1 MVTIDDARRVAQTLA
16 EQISPVAVIVFG
28 SVARTGK
35 GSDLDILVV
44 TEQDNMHEVVGEF
57 LRDYYRN
64 FAIDYFVASLDMVT
78 TNFRKGSPFLR
89 MVQKEGRV
97 LYMKNAIEEWKE
109 LAFDDL
115 RQARYLLTGK
125 FYRGAC
131 FGAQQDVEKAINWE
145 LLKRGWELEKI
156 HNIRRL
162 LNISEKFDLYIDCKD
177 DDIDFMD
184 SIYRG
189 RYPAEEGLLPLKY
202 PTREDASRAISIAEG
217 IFSQLKLLTE

>member
-1 MVTIDDARRVAQTLA
+1 
-16 EQISPVAVIVFG
+16 
-28 SVARTGK
+28 
-35 GSDLDILVV
+35 
-44 TEQDNMHEVVGEF
+44 
-57 LRDYYRN
+57 
-64 FAIDYFVASLDMVT
+64 
-78 TNFRKGSPFLR
+78 
-89 MVQKEGRV
+89 
-97 LYMKNAIEEWKE
+97 MKNAIEEWKE

-131 FGAQQDVEKAINWE
+131 FGAQQAVEKVIKWE
-145 LLKRGWELEKI
+145 LLKRGWDLEKI

-177 DDIDFMD
+177 DDTDFMD